1 MGDLDKLEWKS
12 DIEKILDNY
21 NQEALVFIKDL
32 FQNLVNDSDD
42 NDFDIISIIQREQD
56 FKKEKTEKDDNE
68 ISFISYLENFKIKED
83 INRPKIYFKSA
94 KDYSFKS
101 GWLISYTVPDIKLR
115 DIVISDYLY
124 KQVEI
129 QILYHLE
136 SWNKNEYSKI
146 NLSQLDQTE
155 RDEMMFSADD
165 FDLSAMNQNKETIK
179 EITNRKKIKQEY
191 YQTQQQNNLKRTHKA
206 WSIKLK
212 NLINQG
218 HPFSIKP
225 RIIQDFWFNE
235 VKKSEVD
242 INKHIHRTKRLSILE
257 VKDYFES
264 EDIID

>member
-21 NQEALVFIKDL
+21 NQEALVFIQDL

-115 DIVISDYLY
+115 DIVISDY
-124 KQVEI
+124 
-129 QILYHLE
+129 
-136 SWNKNEYSKI
+136 
-146 NLSQLDQTE
+146 
-155 RDEMMFSADD
+155 
-165 FDLSAMNQNKETIK
+165 
-179 EITNRKKIKQEY
+179 
-191 YQTQQQNNLKRTHKA
+191 
-206 WSIKLK
+206 
-212 NLINQG
+212 
-218 HPFSIKP
+218 
-225 RIIQDFWFNE
+225 
-235 VKKSEVD
+235 
-242 INKHIHRTKRLSILE
+242 
-257 VKDYFES
+257 
-264 EDIID
+264 